1 MKIEITDEDHKKAET
16 LFRGVRLNMINSNN
30 NDSKLFGIVSTNL
43 KIKIADDL
51 LTLATDGENF
61 FINPLF
67 LLGADEE
74 QIKHMTGETAVS
86 DKSKI
91 FYAKK
96 SMKFLEFCCQH
107 EISHCLHDHFE
118 RVGTRDRA
126 LYNQAADY
134 RINADLAIKLWGSI
148 QKAKQQEPIFEQL
161 CLDEK
166 YKDKKWTSEL
176 IYDDLLKNG
185 SPNKKIQKVLDDH
198 IYESADGSIDTKINN
213 SRLKKAFIETA
224 KSIGNGIGGELL
236 DKIQTHKPK
245 ISWKKLLR
253 KNLSGLV
260 KSEVDPKRIHRRI
273 HGLTNFL
280 HSQGQLDPNL
290 GMVRAGKKPEPVV
303 NVYCLFD
310 TSGSISNKE
319 RSLMLSETLGITKQ
333 YRDYKI
339 SVVCWGTSLLEES
352 LKVYDKKNSKEISD
366 YNFLN
371 GGGTDINCISKFL
384 SEQKLKK
391 SDKVLVFTDMYF
403 GDPSLTLKPYSD
415 NIIFISTTK
424 NMEYATRGIGTY
436 IEFCKYQ

>member
-1 MKIEITDEDHKKAET
+1 MKIEITAEDRKKAET
-16 LFRGVRLNMINSNN
+16 LFRGVRLSMINSNN

-51 LTLATDGENF
+51 PTLATDGESF
-61 FINPLF
+61 IINPLF
-67 LLGADEE
+67 LLGANED
-74 QIKHMTGETAVS
+74 QIKQMTGEVVVS
-86 DKSKI
+86 EESKI

-118 RVGTRDRA
+118 RVGTRDRS

-185 SPNKKIQKVLDDH
+185 SPNKKVQKLLDDH
-198 IYESADGSIDTKINN
+198 VYESADGDIDTKINN
-213 SRLKKAFIETA
+213 SRLKQAFIETA
-224 KSIGNGIGGELL
+224 KSIGNGVGREILA
-236 DKIQTHKPK
+236 KVQTHKSK

-303 NVYCLFD
+303 NVYVFAD
-310 TSGSISNKE
+310 NSGSIGNKE
-319 RSLMLSETLGITKQ
+319 REMILTECYGICKQ
-333 YRDYKI
+333 YRQFQLTIVSWDTEVYEDNI
-339 SVVCWGTSLLEES
+339 
-352 LKVYDKKNSKEISD
+352 KVYTKQNEKELKNHVFKG
-366 YNFLN
+366 
-371 GGGTDINCISKFL
+371 GGGTSTDCIAAYLDK
-384 SEQKLKK
+384 QKLNKK
-391 SDKVLVFTDMYF
+391 EKFIIMSDMYF
-403 GDPSLTLKPYSD
+403 SRPEKLKPYSKD
-415 NIIFISTTK
+415 IIWISTEK
-424 NMEYATRGIGTY
+424 NMQHSTGGIGTY